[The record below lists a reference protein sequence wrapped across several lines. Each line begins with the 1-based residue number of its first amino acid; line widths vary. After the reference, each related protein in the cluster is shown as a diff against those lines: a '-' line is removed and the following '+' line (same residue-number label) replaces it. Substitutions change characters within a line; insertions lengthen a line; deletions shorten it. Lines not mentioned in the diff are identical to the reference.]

1 MTTLNFDFLNENVS
15 TNKNKWDF
23 NSIYNANILGVKN
36 EYTPEAWQKMK
47 ADKSSPKGKT
57 RNFLRKKLELFYNSF
72 LSNKTDKELKLKT
85 AINVKNIIITFCPSK
100 ASEYS
105 EVFNF
110 LQSVEKPANKK

>member
-1 MTTLNFDFLNENVS
+1 MSTLNFDFLNESIS

-23 NSIYNANILGVKN
+23 KKIYEANILNVKT
-36 EYTPEAWQKMK
+36 EFSPENWEKMK

-110 LQSVEKPANKK
+110 LQSVEKTPAKK